1 MSIFL
6 VESCHVDQMT
16 VHGGGGWG
24 GSEAGKLS
32 EGRDELW
39 LLSGRVYLQLLIF

>member
-24 GSEAGKLS
+24 
-32 EGRDELW
+32 ELRLED
-39 LLSGRVYLQLLIF
+39 LLKEEVNFGCCRGEFA